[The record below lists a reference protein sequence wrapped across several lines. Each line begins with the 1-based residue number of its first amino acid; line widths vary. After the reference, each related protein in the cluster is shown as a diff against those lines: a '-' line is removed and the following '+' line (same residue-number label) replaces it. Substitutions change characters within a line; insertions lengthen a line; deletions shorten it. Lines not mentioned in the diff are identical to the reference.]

1 MKVGFFTWLSVL
13 IVVVGGL
20 FFVGWMLPVTTT
32 THALN
37 QPPSAAGRALCPARG
52 REEPGAMEPQHT
64 KKVELLP
71 PVDGKEATKQIFKGG
86 MTMTIITTES
96 APPNHLV
103 REMGDRSG
111 PFAGSWSYEIKPNDN
126 GCDVVLTEVS
136 SIRNPFYRVM
146 VKIFGPDQLH
156 IDEHLEDLAKKF
168 GETATVR

>member
-1 MKVGFFTWLSVL
+1 MKWILYL
-13 IVVVGGL
+13 AILLAVVVGGL

-32 THALN
+32 TTRSISLH
-37 QPPSAAGRALCPARG
+37 QPPDAVFTLLVDVKNLAQWNRNT
-52 REEPGAMEPQHT
+52 E
-64 KKVELLP
+64 KVEVLP
-71 PVDGKEATKQIFKGG
+71 PVDGKEATKQVFKGG

-96 APPNHLV
+96 APPHHLV

-111 PFAGSWSYEIKPNDN
+111 PFSGSWSYEIKPNDN

-146 VKIFGPDQLH
+146 VKIFGPTKY
-156 IDEHLEDLAKKF
+156 IDEHLEDMAKKF